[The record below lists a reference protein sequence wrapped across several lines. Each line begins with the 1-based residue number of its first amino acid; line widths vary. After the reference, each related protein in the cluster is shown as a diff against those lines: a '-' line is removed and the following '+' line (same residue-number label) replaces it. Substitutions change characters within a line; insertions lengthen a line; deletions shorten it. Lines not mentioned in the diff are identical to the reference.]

1 MEWTVVTVII
11 ALIGLIGVFV
21 KAASALTKAMTELTI
36 AVRTLQE
43 QMHEQQVHAKESHAK
58 LWTHNSEQDK
68 RLDDHEWRIKDL
80 EDHKE

>member
-43 QMHEQQVHAKESHAK
+43 QMHEQQLHSKESRAK
-58 LWTHNSEQDK
+58 LWAHNSEQDR

-80 EDHKE
+80 EEHKD